1 MARMLGSQA
10 RPWCPQCRNPRG
22 IGLDCPDVSRS
33 KRQWKRAEERA
44 WRRDWADEGYDFGSS
59 TKNAASASGLSVPT

>member
-22 IGLDCPDVSRS
+22 VGPDCPDVSRT
-33 KRQWKRAEERA
+33 KRQHKRAEDLA
-44 WRRDWADEGYDFGSS
+44 WRRDWADDVDYSWYERNTPSLVGW
-59 TKNAASASGLSVPT
+59 LIL